1 MMEKVIEVGSWSGQG
16 MEQPVTLVKVSSR
29 GLVGNDRADF
39 LKIASHVFAEAI
51 DGIKVAGDEL
61 PIHLNAIGSTEGYG
75 SNRNGDG
82 FKEAYCKAAHETFVK
97 NANYYAN
104 HKNKDPSKRYGT
116 VKFSAYN
123 DPMRRIELLL
133 IGNASKQAADRNGGL
148 IMKSST
154 VSKLQ
159 RGELVPFSMACKVAH
174 DVCNNCL
181 NKAANRSQYCT
192 EDTCISP
199 ADGRRMFGCKEGLS
213 KVSSDGRVQ
222 YVENPNPMFFD
233 ISEVI
238 RPADRIA
245 FGGVAEYMQK
255 AASLSHTPGGAEL
268 AELWTR
274 QHGADFELLS
284 PEATVFHRDITA
296 QMKIA
301 RDLAE
306 YERQMDSNQ
315 TERDLAFARAFDPA
329 MQSPMELSPL
339 GSIGSTKLAS
349 GLRALAGQAVAL
361 PLGDFLRLVAG
372 DDREKT
378 AVLSDSVSR
387 HLPGVFGRLVA
398 DEGLNLALQSN
409 PFAVSRELASGAQR
423 QWAAKQA
430 AAYSLDQKAVQT
442 RVTRSALQ
450 SRPSPGFTEKS
461 AMVKSASA
469 DDECEQLAR
478 RYALYKLAFIAALPI
493 DVNHV
498 AIKQLVV
505 RQHYVNQKQGS

>member
-29 GLVGNDRADF
+29 GLIGNDRADF
-39 LKIASHVFAEAI
+39 LKVSSHVFADAI
-51 DGIKVAGDEL
+51 DGIKVASDEL
-61 PIHLNAIGSTEGYG
+61 PIHLNAIGATEGYG

-82 FKEAYCKAAHETFVK
+82 FKEAYCKEAHDTFVK
-97 NANYYAN
+97 SACYYAN
-104 HKNKDPSKRYGT
+104 HKNKDPSKRYGS
-116 VKFSAYN
+116 VKLSEYN

-148 IMKSST
+148 MMKSGT
-154 VSKLQ
+154 IGKLQ

-174 DVCNNCL
+174 DVCNNCF

-199 ADGRRMFGCKEGLS
+199 ADGRRMFGCKDGLS
-213 KVSSDGRVQ
+213 KVATDGRVQ
-222 YVENPNPMFFD
+222 FVENPNPLFFD

-255 AASLSHTPGGAEL
+255 AASLTHVPGGAEL

-284 PEATVFHRDITA
+284 PEATLFHRDITL

-306 YERQMDSNQ
+306 IERRLDSNQ
-315 TERDLAFARAFDPA
+315 TERDIAFARAFDPTI
-329 MQSPMELSPL
+329 QSPMDLSPL

-349 GLRALAGQAVAL
+349 GLSALAGQAVAM

-378 AVLSDSVSR
+378 AGLSDSVSR

-398 DEGLNLALQSN
+398 DEGLNSALQSN

-430 AAYSLDQKAVQT
+430 SAYSFDPEAVRA

-450 SRPSPGFTEKS
+450 SKPSPGFIEKS

-469 DDECEQLAR
+469 DNESEQLAR
-478 RYALYKLAFIAALPI
+478 RYALYKLAFVAALPA
-493 DVNHV
+493 DADHGE
-498 AIKQLVV
+498 IKQLVV
-505 RQHYVNQKQGS
+505 RQHYVNSNQGS